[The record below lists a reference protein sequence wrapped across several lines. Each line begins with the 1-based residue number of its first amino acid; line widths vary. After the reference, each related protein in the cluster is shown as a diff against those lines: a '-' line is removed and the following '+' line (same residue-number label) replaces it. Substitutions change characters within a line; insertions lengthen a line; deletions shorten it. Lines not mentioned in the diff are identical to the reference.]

1 MSSVPSFAE
10 LGLRPE
16 ILRAV
21 AESGYTTPTPI
32 QQQAIPVVL
41 AGLDVMGG
49 AQTGTGKTAG
59 FGLPILH
66 KLSQHANASPSPARH
81 PVRALILVDA
91 DSVSYMKRDKPK
103 PLVLFEV
110 AKAMVTGGTPELG
123 TVKKLQ
129 MNET

>member
-16 ILRAV
+16 LLRAV
-21 AESGYTTPTPI
+21 AEAGYTIPTPI

-41 AGLDVMGG
+41 ADKDVMGG

-66 KLSQHANASPSPARH
+66 KLFAHANTSPSPARH
-81 PVRALILVDA
+81 PVR
-91 DSVSYMKRDKPK
+91 SS
-103 PLVLFEV
+103 
-110 AKAMVTGGTPELG
+110 T
-123 TVKKLQ
+123 
-129 MNET
+129 